1 MTNTSTQGSLFDE
14 IEEISERRQDAEAGG
29 QPRGGAA
36 AAVWSAA
43 AAAKARRTEVF
54 FGLLL
59 VAGFAGWL
67 LLQYLEDRLD
77 RQRINL
83 FTAVSKVEANINAIG
98 HRAQSAVGGRQEALA
113 DLRRLQSD
121 TGQAIERLQSAAQE
135 SALPTALGAYADA
148 LPLADELPLMVDGW
162 RQMQM
167 ELDRLL
173 TNWPVIREMHAQAAT
188 VDALAPPLLA
198 ASNQLVRTLIDD
210 AASLELIELAG
221 RQRFLVQQIG
231 AGMQAL
237 VAGRRD
243 GQAAVKQ
250 LDHDVKLF
258 DWVTRTIERIGGP
271 GVQRGIEQ
279 ASPRYAEL
287 IDSAVGALAQ
297 ANHYAALH
305 RASDAIDAAGGEIN
319 RLAENM
325 HAALLRDERSL
336 LLKRLPMVLFGLL
349 LCVLWVLLRSTV
361 SGLRRR
367 ADADRQ
373 QVAHA
378 VRATT
383 GLLHQTGVWSAADA
397 RAGGDLSR
405 STVKAVNLAAGRL
418 RRQLRDIR
426 RISKRMILLAESTVQ
441 LLELYVD
448 GGRHSR
454 RSAAVLA
461 LAAEVQGLTGMVDG
475 MQALVSKSATCA
487 HETAVAATGGVDAVR
502 DTRHGLATGR
512 GRVQAAGQCLQD
524 LRTRAQQAAAAA
536 EAMRTAGEQINAL
549 SINAPLQ
556 TSEGGESA
564 AVTAEAQRLAQQA
577 ADHAAELAGNLRGDA
592 DQAKGA
598 LAEALAELAAGV
610 DAADRAGRATDQIK
624 RINQRL
630 LTATKQSAVEA
641 VRGSKAVSRV
651 KKHAAALKTAAEKS
665 DLRVGQ
671 TLMSLEQIK
680 RIATVLERSIAG
692 FMPSNKPS
700 DRPADAPGEG
710 TR

>member
-14 IEEISERRQDAEAGG
+14 IEEISERRQGATADG
-29 QPRGGAA
+29 QPRGGVA

-43 AAAKARRTEVF
+43 AAAKARRAEVF

-67 LLQYLEDRLD
+67 LLQYLEDQLD

-83 FTAVSKVEANINAIG
+83 LTAVSKVEANINAIG
-98 HRAQSAVGGRQEALA
+98 HRAQSAVGGRQEAFA

-135 SALPTALGAYADA
+135 SALPAALGAY
-148 LPLADELPLMVDGW
+148 ADELPLMVDGW
-162 RQMQM
+162 RQMQT

-173 TNWPVIREMHAQAAT
+173 TDWPVIREMHAQAAT

-198 ASNQLVRTLIDD
+198 ASNQLVRTLID
-210 AASLELIELAG
+210 ATASLELVELAG
-221 RQRFLVQQIG
+221 RQRFLVQQIR

-237 VAGRRD
+237 VAGGRD
-243 GQAAVKQ
+243 GQAAVNR

-258 DWVTRTIERIGGP
+258 DWVTRTIDRIGGP
-271 GVQRGIEQ
+271 GVQSSIEQ

-305 RASDAIDAAGGEIN
+305 RASDAIDAASGEIN
-319 RLAENM
+319 RLAANM
-325 HAALLRDERSL
+325 RAALLRDERSL
-336 LLKRLPMVLFGLL
+336 LLKQLPMVLFGLL

-367 ADADRQ
+367 ADSDRQ

-378 VRATT
+378 VRATA

-397 RAGGDLSR
+397 QVGVRAGGDLSR

-418 RRQLRDIR
+418 RQQLRDIR

-487 HETAVAATGGVDAVR
+487 HETAAAATGGVDAVR
-502 DTRHGLATGR
+502 DTRHGLAAGR
-512 GRVQAAGQCLQD
+512 SRVQAAGQCLQD

-577 ADHAAELAGNLRGDA
+577 ADHTAELAGNLRGDA

-624 RINQRL
+624 RINQQL
-630 LTATKQSAVEA
+630 LTATKQSAVEV

-671 TLMSLEQIK
+671 TLKSLEQIK

-692 FMPSNKPS
+692 FMPSDRPS

>member
-14 IEEISERRQDAEAGG
+14 IEEISERRQGATADG
-29 QPRGGAA
+29 QPRGGVA

-43 AAAKARRTEVF
+43 AAAKARRAEVF

-67 LLQYLEDRLD
+67 LLQYLEDQLD
-77 RQRINL
+77 RQRIDL
-83 FTAVSKVEANINAIG
+83 LTAVSKVEANINAIG
-98 HRAQSAVGGRQEALA
+98 HRAQSAVGGRQEAFA

-135 SALPTALGAYADA
+135 SALPAALGAY
-148 LPLADELPLMVDGW
+148 ADELPLMVDGW

-188 VDALAPPLLA
+188 VDALAPQLLA

-271 GVQRGIEQ
+271 GVQSSIEQ

-397 RAGGDLSR
+397 HAGGDLSR

-487 HETAVAATGGVDAVR
+487 HETAAAATGGVDAVR
-502 DTRHGLATGR
+502 DTRHGLAAGR
-512 GRVQAAGQCLQD
+512 SRVQAAGQCLQD

-624 RINQRL
+624 RINQQL
-630 LTATKQSAVEA
+630 LTATKQSAVEV

-665 DLRVGQ
+665 DVRVGQ
-671 TLMSLEQIK
+671 TLKSLEQIK

-692 FMPSNKPS
+692 FMPSDRPS

>member
-14 IEEISERRQDAEAGG
+14 IEEISERRQGVAAGG
-29 QPRGGAA
+29 QPRGEVA

-43 AAAKARRTEVF
+43 AAAKARRAEVF

-67 LLQYLEDRLD
+67 LLQYLEDRFD

-98 HRAQSAVGGRQEALA
+98 HRAQSAVGGRQAALA

-135 SALPTALGAYADA
+135 SALSAAPGAY
-148 LPLADELPLMVDGW
+148 ADELPLMADGW
-162 RQMQM
+162 RQMQT

-188 VDALAPPLLA
+188 VDALAPQLLA
-198 ASNQLVRTLIDD
+198 ASNQLVRTLIDA

-243 GQAAVKQ
+243 GQAAVNR

-325 HAALLRDERSL
+325 RAALLRDERSL

-378 VRATT
+378 VRATA

-405 STVKAVNLAAGRL
+405 STVNAVNRAAGRL

-426 RISKRMILLAESTVQ
+426 RISKSMILLAESTVQ
-441 LLELYVD
+441 LLELYVH
-448 GGRHSR
+448 GGRHSS

-475 MQALVSKSATCA
+475 MQVLVSKSATCA

-502 DTRHGLATGR
+502 ATRHGLAAGR
-512 GRVQAAGQCLQD
+512 SRVQAAGQCLQD
-524 LRTRAQQAAAAA
+524 LRTRAQQATAAA

-564 AVTAEAQRLAQQA
+564 AVAAEAQRLAQQA

-592 DQAKGA
+592 DRAKGA

-610 DAADRAGRATDQIK
+610 DAADRAGRATDEIK
-624 RINQRL
+624 RINQQL
-630 LTATKQSAVEA
+630 LTATKQSAVEV

-665 DLRVGQ
+665 DLRMGQ

-692 FMPSNKPS
+692 FMPSNRPS